1 MNICVAANSKY
12 VRYLYVMFTSL
23 FINNKDETF
32 SIYVLQCDFTT
43 EDKALI
49 GRLCGDYNHKVQFIQ
64 INPKEFECLPTT
76 YRYSLET
83 YFRFK
88 IIEQIPETEDKILY
102 LDVDLIIRGSIRELY
117 SIDLG
122 TNYFAACTCMM
133 QPQLVEQKQ
142 HIFNRYDDL
151 RYFNAGVMLWNLK
164 ELRGKVCFRDFIQ
177 GGYDLNFNLPSVDQE
192 ILNYLFYDKTL
203 YLDPYKY
210 NYLVY
215 RDLRKKP
222 DEKEHKM
229 ALESNPII
237 YHYCWFNPWQVG
249 SKTEKYYEWWKY
261 AKLTPFYQDFLWE
274 QLWRTEEGL
283 MEKWK
288 SEQELINAE
297 RIVSI
302 INESLYRLKGTGKTA
317 EYLKESS
324 MDYYLYGLGRMA
336 QIFYDFL
343 IYEGEEQIIKGVFD
357 KYRKGFFNGI
367 PINNDVET
375 GINKIKVPAAIIVTP
390 SSKKEEIVEELES
403 YLSVDIEIILLPV
416 FLDNILKLKGI

>member
-12 VRYLYVMFTSL
+12 VRYLYVMLTSL
-23 FINNKDETF
+23 FMNNEGEEF
-32 SIYVLQCDFTT
+32 MLYILQCDFTA
-43 EDKALI
+43 EDKDLI
-49 GRLCGDYNHKVQFIQ
+49 RKLCGEHKQKAQFIQ
-64 INPKEFECLPTT
+64 INSKEFECLPTT

-88 IIEQIPETEDKILY
+88 IIEQIPETEDRILY
-102 LDVDLIIRGSIRELY
+102 LDVDLIVRGSVRELY
-117 SIDLG
+117 SIDMG

-164 ELRGKVCFRDFIQ
+164 ELRGKVCFKDFIQ

-203 YLDPYKY
+203 YLNPYKY
-210 NYLVY
+210 NYLVF
-215 RDLRKKP
+215 RDLRKMS
-222 DEKEHKM
+222 DEKEQKM
-229 ALESNPII
+229 AMDSTPII

-249 SKTEKYYEWWKY
+249 PKTEKYYEWWKY

-274 QLWRTEEGL
+274 QLWRTEESM

-288 SEQELINAE
+288 EQQEPLNAA

-302 INESLYRLKGTGKTA
+302 VYDSLYQLKGTGKIA
-317 EYLKESS
+317 EYLKGSS
-324 MDYYLYGLGRMA
+324 MDYYLYGVGRMA
-336 QIFYDFL
+336 QSFYDFL
-343 IYEGEEQIIKGVFD
+343 VWEGREQIIKGVFD
-357 KYRKGFFNGI
+357 KYKKGSFYGI
-367 PINNDVET
+367 PVNNDVER
-375 GINKIKVPAAIIVTP
+375 GINKIKGPATIIVTP
-390 SSKKEEIVEELES
+390 SLKKEEIVEELEG
-403 YLSVDIEIILLPV
+403 YLEVNIKIILLPV
-416 FLDNILKLKGI
+416 FLDNILKGAY